1 MEKYPKYKVAAVQ
14 AAPVYLDL
22 NATVEKSVKIIEE
35 AAGNG
40 AKLIGFPE
48 GFLPGYPWFA
58 FLGRALDYVP
68 RFYHQLYLNAVEV
81 PSDALAKI
89 SQAAL
94 DNDIYVC
101 ISGSEKEGGSLYL
114 TQF

>member
-1 MEKYPKYKVAAVQ
+1 MAKYPKYKVVAVQ

-22 NATVEKSVKIIEE
+22 DATVKKSVKIIEE
-35 AAGNG
+35 AAANG

-68 RFYHQLYLNAVEV
+68 KFYHKLYLNAVEV

-89 SQAAL
+89 S
-94 DNDIYVC
+94 
-101 ISGSEKEGGSLYL
+101 
-114 TQF
+114 